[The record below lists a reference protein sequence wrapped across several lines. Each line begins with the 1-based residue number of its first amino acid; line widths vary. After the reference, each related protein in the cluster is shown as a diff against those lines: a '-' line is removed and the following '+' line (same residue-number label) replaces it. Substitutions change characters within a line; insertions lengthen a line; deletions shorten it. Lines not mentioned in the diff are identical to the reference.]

1 MRFFFCLML
10 ATGLLN
16 AAAAADKAKKK
27 TTIPG
32 SYIGQVDGDQ
42 TKAILKADGSIVV
55 HPTQEN
61 PDFKLSGK
69 WKYDGKLITAKLIDP
84 EGKKGTVMFKP
95 AVESLMVLK
104 IVKPNGEV
112 EEFKSPQFAK
122 KKALA
127 DKGPAGVYAGEF
139 DGEKLQVELE
149 AKGGFIVRSAQDPDG
164 GEIYSGKWKLTD
176 KGLSA
181 AITDEEG
188 EETIVRMRVTAAGFA
203 LVGTVNA
210 AGEEKYF
217 EARLKRV
224 KLSRKGDGR
233 KPK

>member
-10 ATGLLN
+10 ASVFLN
-16 AAAAADKAKKK
+16 EVVAADKAKTK

-32 SYIGQVDGDQ
+32 TYVGLVNGDQ
-42 TKAILKADGSIVV
+42 AKAVLKADGSIVV
-55 HPTQEN
+55 HPTQED

-95 AVESLMVLK
+95 AVESLTVFK

-112 EEFKSPQFAK
+112 EEFKSPQFSK
-122 KKALA
+122 KKDLA
-127 DKGPAGVYAGEF
+127 DKGPAGVYVGEF
-139 DGEKLQVELE
+139 DGEKLQVELA
-149 AKGGFIVRSAQDPDG
+149 AKGGFFVRSAEDLDED
-164 GEIYSGKWKLTD
+164 EIYTGKWKLTA

-181 AITDEEG
+181 TITDEEEG
-188 EETIVRMRVTAAGFA
+188 ATILRMRVTDAGFA

-210 AGEEKYF
+210 EGEEKLF

-224 KLSRKGDGR
+224 NK
-233 KPK
+233 

>member
-10 ATGLLN
+10 ATSLLN
-16 AAAAADKAKKK
+16 PAAAADKAKKK

-32 SYIGQVDGDQ
+32 SYVGHVDGDQ
-42 TKAILKADGSIVV
+42 AKAILKADGSIVV
-55 HPTQEN
+55 HPTQEDPN
-61 PDFKLSGK
+61 FKLSGK
-69 WKYDGKLITAKLIDP
+69 WKFDGKLITAKLIDP
-84 EGKKGTVMFKP
+84 EGKEGTVMFKP
-95 AVESLMVLK
+95 AVGSLTVLK

-112 EEFKSPQFAK
+112 EEFNSPQFVK

-127 DKGPAGVYAGEF
+127 DKGPAGVYEGNF
-139 DGEKLQVELE
+139 DGEQLLVEM
-149 AKGGFIVRSAQDPDG
+149 APKGGFFVRSAEDPDE
-164 GEIYSGKWKLTD
+164 GEIYTGKWKLTD

-181 AITDEEG
+181 TITDEEEG
-188 EETIVRMRVTAAGFA
+188 ETIVRMRITDTGFA

-210 AGEEKYF
+210 EGEEKYF

-224 KLSRKGDGR
+224 KLSRKKDGR

>member
-1 MRFFFCLML
+1 VRFFFCLML
-10 ATGLLN
+10 ASVFLN
-16 AAAAADKAKKK
+16 EVVAADKAKTK

-32 SYIGQVDGDQ
+32 TYVGLVNGDQ
-42 TKAILKADGSIVV
+42 AKAVLKADGSIVV
-55 HPTQEN
+55 HPTQED

-95 AVESLMVLK
+95 AVESLTVFK

-112 EEFKSPQFAK
+112 EEFKSPQFSK

-127 DKGPAGVYAGEF
+127 DKGPAGVYVGEF
-139 DGEKLQVELE
+139 DGEKLQVELA
-149 AKGGFIVRSAQDPDG
+149 AKGGFFVRSAEDLDED
-164 GEIYSGKWKLTD
+164 EIYTGKWKLTA

-181 AITDEEG
+181 TITDEEEG
-188 EETIVRMRVTAAGFA
+188 ATILRMRVTDVGFA

-210 AGEEKYF
+210 EGEEKLF

-224 KLSRKGDGR
+224 NK
-233 KPK
+233 

>member
-1 MRFFFCLML
+1 ML
-10 ATGLLN
+10 ATGFLKP
-16 AAAAADKAKKK
+16 AAAADKAKNK

-32 SYIGQVDGDQ
+32 SYVGQVDGDH

-55 HPTQEN
+55 HPTQED

-84 EGKKGTVMFKP
+84 EGKNGTVIFKP
-95 AVESLMVLK
+95 AVGSLSILK

-149 AKGGFIVRSAQDPDG
+149 AKGGFIVRSAEDPEG
-164 GEIYSGKWKLTD
+164 VEIYAGKWKLTD

-188 EETIVRMRVTAAGFA
+188 GATIVRMRITDAGFA
-203 LVGTVNA
+203 LLSTVNA
-210 AGEEKYF
+210 EGEEKYF

-224 KLSRKGDGR
+224 KLSRKKDVR

>member
-1 MRFFFCLML
+1 ML
-10 ATGLLN
+10 ATGFLSN
-16 AAAAADKAKKK
+16 AAAADKAKKK

-32 SYIGQVDGDQ
+32 SYVGQVDGDQ
-42 TKAILKADGSIVV
+42 AKAILKADGSIVV
-55 HPTQEN
+55 HPTQEG

-84 EGKKGTVMFKP
+84 EGKEGTVMFKP
-95 AVESLMVLK
+95 AVGSLTVLK

-112 EEFKSPQFAK
+112 EEFKSPQFSK

-127 DKGPAGVYAGEF
+127 DKGPAGVYVGEF
-139 DGEKLQVELE
+139 DGEKLQVELA
-149 AKGGFIVRSAQDPDG
+149 AKGGFFVRSAEDPNA
-164 GEIYSGKWKLTD
+164 GEIYTGKWKLTD

-188 EETIVRMRVTAAGFA
+188 GATVVRMRVTDVGFA
-203 LVGTVNA
+203 LISTVNA
-210 AGEEKYF
+210 AGEERNF

-224 KLSRKGDGR
+224 NK
-233 KPK
+233 

>member
-10 ATGLLN
+10 ASVFLN
-16 AAAAADKAKKK
+16 EVVAADKAKTK

-32 SYIGQVDGDQ
+32 TYVGLVNGDQ
-42 TKAILKADGSIVV
+42 AKAVLKADGSIVV
-55 HPTQEN
+55 HPTQED

-95 AVESLMVLK
+95 AVESLTVFK

-112 EEFKSPQFAK
+112 EEFKSPQFSK

-127 DKGPAGVYAGEF
+127 DKGPAGVYVGEF
-139 DGEKLQVELE
+139 DGEKLQVELA
-149 AKGGFIVRSAQDPDG
+149 AKGGFFVRSAEDLDED
-164 GEIYSGKWKLTD
+164 EIYTGKWKLTA

-181 AITDEEG
+181 TITDEEEG
-188 EETIVRMRVTAAGFA
+188 ATILRMRVTDVGFA

-210 AGEEKYF
+210 EGEEKLF

-224 KLSRKGDGR
+224 NK
-233 KPK
+233 

>member
-1 MRFFFCLML
+1 ML
-10 ATGLLN
+10 ASVFLN
-16 AAAAADKAKKK
+16 EVVAADKAKTK

-32 SYIGQVDGDQ
+32 TYVGLVNGDQ
-42 TKAILKADGSIVV
+42 AKAVLKADGSIVV
-55 HPTQEN
+55 HPTQED

-95 AVESLMVLK
+95 AVESLTVFK

-112 EEFKSPQFAK
+112 EEFKSPQFSK

-127 DKGPAGVYAGEF
+127 DKGPAGVYVGEF
-139 DGEKLQVELE
+139 DGEKLQVELA
-149 AKGGFIVRSAQDPDG
+149 AKGGFFVRSAEDLDED
-164 GEIYSGKWKLTD
+164 EIYTGKWKLTA

-181 AITDEEG
+181 VITDEEEG
-188 EETIVRMRVTAAGFA
+188 ATILRMRVTDAGFA

-210 AGEEKYF
+210 EGEEKLF

-224 KLSRKGDGR
+224 NK
-233 KPK
+233 

>member
-1 MRFFFCLML
+1 ML
-10 ATGLLN
+10 ASVFLN
-16 AAAAADKAKKK
+16 EVVAADKAKTK

-32 SYIGQVDGDQ
+32 TYVGLVNGDQ
-42 TKAILKADGSIVV
+42 AKAVLKADGSIVV
-55 HPTQEN
+55 HPTQED

-95 AVESLMVLK
+95 AVESLTVFK

-112 EEFKSPQFAK
+112 EEFKSPQFSK

-127 DKGPAGVYAGEF
+127 DKGPAGVYVGEF
-139 DGEKLQVELE
+139 DGEKLQVELA
-149 AKGGFIVRSAQDPDG
+149 AKGGFFVRSAEDLDED
-164 GEIYSGKWKLTD
+164 EIYTGKWKLTA

-181 AITDEEG
+181 TITDEEEG
-188 EETIVRMRVTAAGFA
+188 ATILRMRVTDVGFA

-210 AGEEKYF
+210 EGEEKLF

-224 KLSRKGDGR
+224 NK
-233 KPK
+233 

>member
-1 MRFFFCLML
+1 MRFFFSMLL
-10 ATGLLN
+10 ATGFLSDAV
-16 AAAAADKAKKK
+16 AANKK

-32 SYIGQVDGDQ
+32 TYVGQVDGDQ
-42 TKAILKADGSIVV
+42 AKAVLKADGSIVV
-55 HPTQEN
+55 HPTQED

-69 WKYDGKLITAKLIDP
+69 WKYDGKLITAKLTDP
-84 EGKKGTVMFKP
+84 EGKKRTVIFKP
-95 AVESLMVLK
+95 AVRSLSTLK

-188 EETIVRMRVTAAGFA
+188 EETIVRMRVTDAGFT
-203 LVGTVNA
+203 LVSTVNA
-210 AGEEKYF
+210 EGEEKYF

-224 KLSRKGDGR
+224 KLSRKKDGR